1 MTAPQHR
8 LPARVSAIV
17 FDCDGLLV
25 DTEPAWTV
33 GEVAIFAENGFAFG
47 PEQKQ
52 LVIGKSIS
60 ASTDLMAEYFGKPG
74 TGPALIDHLLELVE
88 EQLLLGVAPLSG
100 VVTLL
105 DAIGDRVPIA
115 VASNSSR
122 RFLDV
127 SLEGSGLS
135 DRFAVTVSA
144 DDVEHH
150 KPHPELYL
158 EAFARLG
165 ADPVL
170 GVALEDSETGIASAR
185 ASGAFVLT
193 VPSFPGS
200 EPDGD
205 YLAVSLADP
214 AVLEW
219 GRTVRPI
226 STPPQPKLAK

>member
-1 MTAPQHR
+1 MTTPNKP
-8 LPARVSAIV
+8 LPDRVSAIV

-33 GEVAIFAENGFAFG
+33 GEVAIFAENGFDFG

-52 LVIGKSIS
+52 MVIGKSIS
-60 ASTDLMAEYFGKPG
+60 DATNVMADYFGRPG
-74 TGPALIDHLLELVE
+74 IGPELVDHLLELVE
-88 EQLLLGVAPLSG
+88 EQLLLGLSPMPG
-100 VVTLL
+100 VLELL

-127 SLEGSGLS
+127 SLVGSGLA
-135 DRFAVTVSA
+135 DRFPVTVSA

-158 EAFARLG
+158 QAFARLG
-165 ADPVL
+165 ADPTL

-185 ASGAFVLT
+185 VSGAFVIT
-193 VPSFPGS
+193 VPSFPALD
-200 EPDGD
+200 PDGD
-205 YLAVSLADP
+205 VVTASLADP
-214 AVLEW
+214 VVLEW
-219 GRTVRPI
+219 GRRV
-226 STPPQPKLAK
+226 LAV